1 MVGKLGFF
9 TLGLLALGVA
19 GCSAKPLARTPAIDR
34 VELVKSAAFDHGC
47 PAADIKVLA
56 VAEEFSAPSEY
67 VLDVCGERH
76 VYKRVGMMY
85 FDAR

>member
-1 MVGKLGFF
+1 MLGKLGFL
-9 TLGLLALGVA
+9 TLGLLALGAA
-19 GCSAKPLARTPAIDR
+19 GCSTQPLARTPAIDR